1 MASKSVYQ
9 EYDTDALNH
18 FGLASDPIYGVLAG
32 SNIESV
38 LVTQDNTTY
47 GKIED
52 ILKSSKETDASF
64 RNKKKAFVMPGADV
78 SLDKIK
84 SALKEHKITVTN
96 DYTKAD
102 LIITSNNITRKC
114 KHGENI
120 PTSKMLI
127 KLVNYELVSDGASQ
141 HRSFVD
147 SLIDEYEGNVILT
160 EKITEHTKYYY
171 HTTVDSLY
179 DNWIITGLAL
189 NIAYLIDTGSASTI
203 DCETILHAS
212 SSQIDLTEELL
223 SQLTA
228 MLHGS
233 KEEKEMAASIVPN
246 LNPFKNYHLLWQFS
260 QKNTH
265 LSYDFNR
272 NKNMQYWINQV
283 NFSDL
288 YYRTA
293 EQMILWLEENEL
305 LDRISFKY
313 LEPIVR
319 KDISIHNRD
328 LYVFKV
334 SVKKEYQKYLK

>member
-9 EYDTDALNH
+9 EYDTDALKH
-18 FGLASDPIYGVLAG
+18 FGLASDPIYGILAG

-52 ILKSSKETDASF
+52 ILKSSKETDSSF

-102 LIITSNNITRKC
+102 LIITNKNIATKSR
-114 KHGENI
+114 HGEHI
-120 PTSKMLI
+120 PTTKMLI
-127 KLVNYELVSDGASQ
+127 KLLNYELVKDGALQ
-141 HRSFVD
+141 NRSFVD
-147 SLIDEYEGNVILT
+147 DLIDGYKGNVILT
-160 EKITEHTKYYY
+160 EKITEHTQYY
-171 HTTVDSLY
+171 HYTIVDDLY

-189 NIAYLIDTGSASTI
+189 NVAHLIDTGVAGTV

-212 SSQIDLTEELL
+212 SSQMDLTEELL

-228 MLHGS
+228 MLDGS
-233 KEEKEMAASIVPN
+233 KEEQEMAASIIPN
-246 LNPFKNYHLLWQFS
+246 LNPFKNYHLLWQFA
-260 QKNTH
+260 QKNTS
-265 LSYDFNR
+265 LTYKFNR
-272 NKNMQYWINQV
+272 NKNLQYWMGQV
-283 NFSDL
+283 KFPDL

-305 LDRISFKY
+305 LDRVSFKY

-319 KDISIHNRD
+319 KDISIRNRD

>member
-18 FGLASDPIYGVLAG
+18 FGLASDPIYGILAG
-32 SNIESV
+32 SNMESV

-52 ILKSSKETDASF
+52 ILKSSKETDTSF

-84 SALKEHKITVTN
+84 AALKEHKITVTN

-102 LIITSNNITRKC
+102 LIITNKNIATKC
-114 KHGENI
+114 NHGENI
-120 PTSKMLI
+120 PTTKMLI
-127 KLVNYELVSDGASQ
+127 KLLNYELVKDGALQ
-141 HRSFVD
+141 NRSFVD
-147 SLIDEYEGNVILT
+147 DLIDEYKGNVILS
-160 EKITEHTKYYY
+160 EKITEHTQYYY
-171 HTTVDSLY
+171 YTTVDSLY

-189 NIAYLIDTGSASTI
+189 NIAYLIDTGVAGTV

-212 SSQIDLTEELL
+212 SSQMDLTEELL

-228 MLHGS
+228 MLNGS
-233 KEEKEMAASIVPN
+233 KDEKEMAASIIPN
-246 LNPFKNYHLLWQFS
+246 LNPFKNYHLLWQFA
-260 QKNTH
+260 QKNSSLT
-265 LSYDFNR
+265 YKFNR
-272 NKNMQYWINQV
+272 NKNLQYWMDQV
-283 NFSDL
+283 DFPSL
-288 YYRTA
+288 YYRSA
-293 EQMILWLEENEL
+293 QEMILWLEENEL
-305 LDRISFKY
+305 LDGIYFKY
-313 LEPIVR
+313 LEPLVR
-319 KDISIHNRD
+319 KEISISNRD

>member
-9 EYDTDALNH
+9 EYDADALKH
-18 FGLASDPIYGVLAG
+18 FGLASDPVYGVLAG

-52 ILKSSKETDASF
+52 ILKSSKETDSTF
-64 RNKKKAFVMPGADV
+64 RNKKKVFVMPGADV

-84 SALKEHKITVTN
+84 AALKEHKITVTN

-102 LIITSNNITRKC
+102 LIITNENIATKC
-114 KHGENI
+114 GHGENI
-120 PTSKMLI
+120 PTTKMLI
-127 KLVNYELVSDGASQ
+127 KLVNYELVKDGALQ
-141 HRSFVD
+141 NRSFVD
-147 SLIDEYEGNVILT
+147 DLIDDYKGNVILT

-171 HTTVDSLY
+171 YKTFDSLY

-189 NIAYLIDTGSASTI
+189 NIAYLIDTGVVGAV

-212 SSQIDLTEELL
+212 SSQMDLTEELL

-228 MLHGS
+228 MLDGS
-233 KEEKEMAASIVPN
+233 KEELEMAASIIPN
-246 LNPFKNYHLLWQFS
+246 LNPFKNYHLLWQFA
-260 QKNTH
+260 QKNTS
-265 LSYDFNR
+265 LTYKFNR
-272 NKNMQYWINQV
+272 NKNLQYWMEQV
-283 NFSDL
+283 NFTDL

-319 KDISIHNRD
+319 KDISIRNRD